1 MERRNDILNEL
12 MLISP
17 LVAKIDH
24 VTPYQAP
31 EGYFNQLEGRIMQ
44 RLSPAENTG
53 QDPQLPVSNKNMFQV
68 PEGYFDGL
76 AASILNRIKASET
89 SDVNEE
95 LEILSPS
102 LLGLN
107 KTNPF
112 VVPAG
117 YFNELPGNVVAGV
130 QAIEFVNEELENLA
144 LWLRE
149 LKQKNVFEV
158 PQGYFDNLS
167 DLILQKAK
175 HQPAKVVAFGFT
187 KRVIRYAAA
196 AVVIGVMAVGAWMIL
211 KPTDPMD
218 LAGNQPDTTI
228 GPKLKTFTDE
238 DIQNFVVN
246 SSASFADN
254 NTASVPGEVT
264 EADTKV
270 LFADVSD
277 DELQQFLQE
286 HGGAITVNNN

>member
-1 MERRNDILNEL
+1 MESRNDILNEL

-17 LVAKIDH
+17 LVAKINH
-24 VTPYQAP
+24 ATPYQAP
-31 EGYFNQLEGRIMQ
+31 EGYFNQLEGQIMQ
-44 RLSPAENTG
+44 RLNSIENTKL
-53 QDPQLPVSNKNMFQV
+53 DPQLAVSNINMYQV

-76 AASILNRIKASET
+76 AASILNRIKAAET
-89 SDVNEE
+89 NDVTEE
-95 LEILSPS
+95 LELLSPS

-112 VVPAG
+112 AVPTG
-117 YFNELPGNVVAGV
+117 YFNELAGNVVAGV

-144 LWLRE
+144 PWLTE
-149 LKQKNVFEV
+149 LKQKKVYQV

-167 DLILQKAK
+167 DLILEKAK
-175 HQPAKVVAFGFT
+175 HQPAKVVAISFT

-196 AVVIGVMAVGAWMIL
+196 AIVIGVMAVGPWMYNRPVNTGEE
-211 KPTDPMD
+211 PTVTKVKEFAKSMS
-218 LAGNQPDTTI
+218 
-228 GPKLKTFTDE
+228 DE

-246 SSASFADN
+246 SSASLADN
-254 NTASVPGEVT
+254 NTVSVPGEVT

-277 DELQQFLQE
+277 DELQQYLQE
-286 HGGAITVNNN
+286 HGGATTVNNN